1 MTTDTV
7 CGRFAGEPKHRQWLD
22 ALLLTLGSCKSRQK
36 SCHEEEGGE
45 AKGMTGS
52 KLLRRPLA
60 GSVLRNE
67 AYCLAWRDFLHRR
80 LMTNTALPAM
90 GVGQV
95 CVLAVGTGAA
105 LSACPTFG
113 GMAGY
118 FFFCLK
124 PISSLGSSCSFTNSF
139 R

>member
-22 ALLLTLGSCKSRQK
+22 ALLLTLGSCKSRQRN
-36 SCHEEEGGE
+36 CHEEEGGE

-80 LMTNTALPAM
+80 LMTNTALP
-90 GVGQV
+90 GP
-95 CVLAVGTGAA
+95 C
-105 LSACPTFG
+105 G
-113 GMAGY
+113 GLFLLLLEADFFPWFFLLLYKLFQIVEHQLY
-118 FFFCLK
+118 FLILPSYLLFQFFHL
-124 PISSLGSSCSFTNSF
+124 
-139 R
+139 

>member
-22 ALLLTLGSCKSRQK
+22 ALLLTLGSCKSRQRN
-36 SCHEEEGGE
+36 CHEEEGGE

-80 LMTNTALPAM
+80 LMTNTAFPAL
-90 GVGQV
+90 GVGWSV
-95 CVLAVGTGAA
+95 RLVRDRGGLARWVFGAISTCIGNHDSGS
-105 LSACPTFG
+105 L
-113 GMAGY
+113 
-118 FFFCLK
+118 FFQ
-124 PISSLGSSCSFTNSF
+124 
-139 R
+139 